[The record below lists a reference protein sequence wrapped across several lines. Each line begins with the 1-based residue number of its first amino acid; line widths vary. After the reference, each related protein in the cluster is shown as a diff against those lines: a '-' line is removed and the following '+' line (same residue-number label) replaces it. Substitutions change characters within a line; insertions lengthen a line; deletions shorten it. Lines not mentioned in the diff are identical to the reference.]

1 MQAAIGAI
9 LFWYAGAFTSRKP
22 EKKTIQK
29 SKILYLEEYLM
40 AHTIGSRV
48 EDFAKD
54 IDIVTTME
62 KSKFFSLSYEFFEEE
77 RARLQYMNYQP

>member
-1 MQAAIGAI
+1 MQAVLAVIV
-9 LFWYAGAFTSRKP
+9 FWYAGAFTTRKP
-22 EKKTIQK
+22 ERKTIKK

-40 AHTIGSRV
+40 AHTIGKRV

-54 IDIVTTME
+54 IDTVTTMT

-77 RARLQYMNYQP
+77 RARL